1 MTDPIDI
8 AVGDR
13 IRQLRKARGITQ
25 TELANAI
32 GLTFQQVQ
40 KYEKARNRISAS
52 KLAQIA
58 TIFDVDVAEL
68 FRAPVNDDEGSSGD
82 DVNQLL
88 SYVNEMPVE
97 VRRHFKDLLGAI
109 VEHQPRR
116 SA

>member
-58 TIFDVDVAEL
+58 NIFNVDVAEL
-68 FRAPVNDDEGSSGD
+68 FQTPVNDDEETSVD
-82 DVNQLL
+82 DVQQLL
-88 SYVNEMPVE
+88 DYVNDMPLK
-97 VRRHFKDLLGAI
+97 VRRHFKELLGAI